1 MRTEEKVRHKSKRKT
16 RQWGRE
22 NGPGYLKMKRAAPR
36 AQAQE
41 LQTAT
46 VKKPRS
52 GLKCALNKLSGGS
65 ERQMKEDTRT
75 GRAGV
80 THRGR

>member
-1 MRTEEKVRHKSKRKT
+1 MRTEEKVRHKSKQKT

-46 VKKPRS
+46 VKS
-52 GLKCALNKLSGGS
+52 LGL
-65 ERQMKEDTRT
+65 
-75 GRAGV
+75 V
-80 THRGR
+80 